1 MTESE
6 KSSAYAA
13 AIVVLDQECP
23 QLNVRDH
30 VGKKLIARQLMRSKQ
45 GVRNRREIQLTRFAL
60 PYDYTCFADD
70 TPFVKEIFR
79 IGYCIRGNCT
89 SDKYFLY
96 K

>member
-30 VGKKLIARQLMRSKQ
+30 VGKNLIARQLMRSKHQ

-60 PYDYTCFADD
+60 PYDNTCFADD
-70 TPFVKEIFR
+70 TPFV
-79 IGYCIRGNCT
+79 
-89 SDKYFLY
+89 
-96 K
+96 